1 MKITRDIDL
10 VLREVTALTPREQV
24 FVLVDEH
31 TREFCLPTVQQTLAL
46 PDEQICCIA
55 SGEAHKTLETV
66 ETIWTFLQGREATRH
81 SLLLC
86 LGGGVVTDLGGFA
99 AATYKRGMTWV
110 NLPTTLLGMVD
121 AAAGGKTG
129 FNYGGLKNGI
139 GLIREARETIVYVPF
154 LETLPA
160 RELLSGWAEMV
171 KHALISSPLEVA
183 RVRAFD
189 LDGVLGAHTPSPLR
203 TPPTLGGELSDFEE
217 LIRRSV
223 EIKGYIV
230 EQDPEE
236 TGMRQTL
243 NFGHTIGH
251 ALEEFSLR
259 HDAEPMLH
267 GYAVMYGMIAELYL
281 SQCMREGSNGS
292 KGSFLTDDRQSRTEK
307 FEEISWLVEMVKTYY
322 GKPVCACKEYDE
334 LIALMRQDKKNTT
347 PDGITFTLLRT
358 VGNYVTG
365 CHVKEEQI
373 KEALDFLFNC

>member
-203 TPPTLGGELSDFEE
+203 GTPPTLGGELSDFEE

-281 SQCMREGSNGS
+281 SG
-292 KGSFLTDDRQSRTEK
+292 LTK
-307 FEEISWLVEMVKTYY
+307 EISWLVEMVKTYY
-322 GKPVCACKEYDE
+322 GKPVCACKDYDE